1 MREVEQWSRN
11 LQVEVDGTAVYSS
24 MARTESEE
32 TIAALYERLA
42 AMESRH
48 ARIWG
53 RKLRA
58 AGAWRGMPR
67 PSWTATLLTAVAAR
81 FGPDIVARSLA
92 ARESAERAAY
102 EAQDD
107 EISALLSD
115 EERFHGW
122 VLSRIT
128 RAKLSGTGM
137 ARLGN
142 ALRAAVLGMND
153 GLVANLSLLMGVAG
167 AGGDAHALIVAGLA
181 GLLAGSLSMA
191 LGEYLSVQTSREL
204 YERQLHLERDAAREI
219 ASPFETDAVAL
230 IFVSRGMSVEGAR
243 ATAESFIAGAQANG
257 VERANNAGDDLGDLG
272 GSAWIASLTSWATFA
287 AGAAV
292 PLVAFAF
299 FTGITAA
306 VVAIVLTGAALFAN
320 GSVVTLITGR
330 PPVSAG
336 LRQVGVG
343 FAAAAVTY
351 TLGRLFNVAV
361 G

>member
-1 MREVEQWSRN
+1 MRDVEQWSRN
-11 LQVEVDGTAVYSS
+11 LQVEVDGATVYSS
-24 MARTESEE
+24 MARNENEE

-67 PSWTATLLTAVAAR
+67 PSWTATLLTAVASR

-102 EAQDD
+102 DAQDD
-107 EISALLSD
+107 EISAALSD

-122 VLSRIT
+122 VLSRI
-128 RAKLSGTGM
+128 
-137 ARLGN
+137 
-142 ALRAAVLGMND
+142 
-153 GLVANLSLLMGVAG
+153 
-167 AGGDAHALIVAGLA
+167 
-181 GLLAGSLSMA
+181 
-191 LGEYLSVQTSREL
+191 
-204 YERQLHLERDAAREI
+204 
-219 ASPFETDAVAL
+219 ASPFEADAVAL
-230 IFVSRGMSVEGAR
+230 IFVSRGMSVEGAHVI
-243 ATAESFIAGAQANG
+243 AQNFIAGALG
-257 VERANNAGDDLGDLG
+257 GIERAKASDDLGDPG
-272 GSAWIASLTSWATFA
+272 GSAWIASLTSWAMFA

-299 FTGITAA
+299 FTGTTAA
-306 VVAIVLTGAALFAN
+306 IVAILLTGTALFAN
-320 GSVVTLITGR
+320 GSIVTLITGR

-336 LRQVGVG
+336 VRQVGVG

-351 TLGRLFNVAV
+351 TLGRLFNVAFA
-361 G
+361 